1 MRRIAAAA
9 PGAEL
14 APLREQMIAAF
25 ARVLESGRYV
35 LGAEV
40 EAFEREWAA
49 RCETNHAIGV
59 SSGTDALVLALRAVG
74 VERGDEVLVPAMT
87 ATATWAA
94 VAATGAI
101 PVGVDIEA
109 ASNGID
115 AGLAAEALTPRT
127 KAIVAVHLFGRPA
140 DLAPLLELARQARVA
155 LVEDAAQAH
164 AASWRGRRVGS
175 IGAAA
180 AFSFYPTK
188 NLGAIG
194 DAGAVTTSDAELAAK
209 VRALREYGWNE
220 RREAV
225 LAEGLNARLDELQAA
240 ILRVA
245 LTRLSVDTERRRE
258 LAARYGEGLRGVP
271 GVELP
276 RVSEEIVPAWHQY
289 VIRHAR
295 RRELASGLA
304 ERGVETAVHYRT
316 VPALEPAF
324 AGAPRP
330 RGGYPVS
337 ERHAQEAL
345 SLPMH
350 AALSDEESEEVIEAV
365 RAVCASLVG
374 DGGPGVDSG

>member
-1 MRRIAAAA
+1 MRPIAAAA

-14 APLREQMIAAF
+14 APLREELIAAF
-25 ARVLESGRYV
+25 ARVLESGSYV
-35 LGAEV
+35 LGTEV
-40 EAFEREWAA
+40 ESFEREWAA
-49 RCETNHAIGV
+49 RCETDHAIGV

-94 VAATGAI
+94 VAAIGAV

-109 ASNGID
+109 GSNGID
-115 AGLAAEALTPRT
+115 AGLAAEALTLRT
-127 KAIVAVHLFGRPA
+127 KAIVAVHLFGRPS
-140 DLAPLLELARQARVA
+140 DLAPLLELAREARVP
-155 LVEDAAQAH
+155 LIEDAAQAH

-194 DAGAVTTSDAELAAK
+194 DAGAVTTSDAELADR

-225 LAEGLNARLDELQAA
+225 LAGGVNARLDELQAA

-245 LTRLSVDTERRRE
+245 LTRLGADTERRRE
-258 LAARYGEGLRGVP
+258 LATRYGEGLRSVP

-276 RVSEEIVPAWHQY
+276 RESDECVPAWHQF
-289 VIRHAR
+289 VIRHP
-295 RRELASGLA
+295 RREELAAGLA
-304 ERGVETAVHYRT
+304 ERGVQTAVHYRT

-324 AGAPRP
+324 AHAPRP
-330 RGGYPVS
+330 RAGYPVA

-345 SLPMH
+345 SLPLH
-350 AALSDEESEEVIEAV
+350 AALSDEESQEVIEAV
-365 RAVCASLVG
+365 RAVGASL
-374 DGGPGVDSG
+374 DAPGGSGADTR